1 MEHNFVVFVEL
12 LANGRADVT
21 AIGWA
26 ELELLGLLEDFLR
39 ENELLFVTE
48 CHVGNGVV
56 D

>member
-1 MEHNFVVFVEL
+1 
-12 LANGRADVT
+12 LADGRANIT
-21 AIGWA
+21 AIGRA

-48 CHVGNGVV
+48 RHVGNGVV